1 MQIIDKIL
9 NILHSISGIET
20 VIHDTSFSVNVR
32 LDRQS
37 TPASILYMLNE
48 FSVDTTKGIRRESA
62 EIEIFFCDRVD
73 LAAKGEVVQQKLDTL
88 LPYVNQ
94 FIASVLNEKTLIVES
109 ETVNVK
115 CAIGRFDCNVCGWSL
130 EMKIAERQATCFDS
144 DTSGVNQIVIKKN
157 GTVDVAA
164 YGEALVNVV
173 DGEILL
179 QNKTATTNGI
189 VTFDDGYNGLQSVT
203 VNVQAPAPVIRL
215 QEKTTNTNGYVTFD
229 NGYNGLQGVTVNVPQ
244 PTGTLQRT
252 ISENGTETVDIA
264 NYQAIEIT
272 TNVPTQTCDLYTGLT
287 VEANGVYNPATY
299 NKDGF
304 STFVVNIPQPQGTL
318 QRTISTN
325 GTQTYDVSLWENIE
339 ITTNVPTQ
347 TCNLYTGLSITQNGT
362 YNPSQYGD
370 YDGFGS
376 ISVNVQPQNVGTATL
391 NAFDIAE
398 TRTMTAQD
406 FGYNYLT
413 GVDTTNISIGESV
426 YITENHGWF
435 DAQQFGF
442 DLIRSFQVEVP
453 PEQVCHGTLPVT
465 ISNAGV
471 ETVNC
476 CGYDIVSID
485 TSQIQGYNT
494 WKGTWAQYQAIFPKD
509 PDTLYLITD

>member
-20 VIHDTSFSVNVR
+20 VMHDTSFSANVR
-32 LDRQS
+32 LDRQN

-48 FSVDTTKGIRRESA
+48 FSVDTIKGIRRESA

-94 FIASVLNEKTLIVES
+94 FIASVLNEKTLIVEN

-130 EMKIAERQATCFDS
+130 EMKIAERQASCFDS
-144 DTSGVNQIVIKKN
+144 DASGVNQIVIKKN

-164 YGEALVNVV
+164 YGEAIVNVV

-203 VNVQAPAPVIRL
+203 VNVQAPAPEIRL
-215 QEKTTNTNGYVTFD
+215 QEKTTTTNGYITFD
-229 NGYNGLQGVTVNVPQ
+229 SGYDGLQGVSVNVPQ
-244 PTGTLQRT
+244 PQGTLQKT
-252 ISENGTETVDIA
+252 ITENGTTNIDIA
-264 NYQAIEIT
+264 NYQTIEIT
-272 TNVPTQTCDLYTGLT
+272 TNVPTGSTCDLYTGLT
-287 VEANGVYNPATY
+287 VEANGIYDPLTY

-318 QRTISTN
+318 RRTITQN
-325 GTQTYDVSLWENIE
+325 GVETVDVRLWENIE
-339 ITTNVPTQ
+339 ITTAVPDAPCQLETL
-347 TCNLYTGLSITQNGT
+347 NITAA
-362 YNPSQYGD
+362 PSQL
-370 YDGFGS
+370 
-376 ISVNVQPQNVGTATL
+376 QPTYTP
-391 NAFDIAE
+391 
-398 TRTMTAQD
+398 
-406 FGYNYLT
+406 
-413 GVDTTNISIGESV
+413 SGE
-426 YITENHGWF
+426 
-435 DAQQFGF
+435 GF
-442 DLIRSFQVEVP
+442 DQVNIDLQLSEKYETYTLQSQFDSVQYDVRDNDYIQITLDASMLP
-453 PEQVCHGTLPVT
+453 AQCQGNLPVT
-465 ISNAGV
+465 ITNTGI
-471 ETVNC
+471 EYVNC
-476 CGYDIVSID
+476 CGYDMVEID
-485 TSQIQGYNT
+485 TTQIQGVTT

-509 PDTLYLITD
+509 SNTLYLITD